1 MQLAKKALADAFA
14 AAKKDKVD
22 GDELKIALDTG
33 DAKREQKHRLR
44 VGKIRKVFDHLGI
57 PIDAQGDLFHGT
69 RDADWDPHFEA
80 GKTAALLGEIRKPP
94 HELHQ
99 HDAQRWMA
107 GHMEGTTIANT
118 VNSEGF
124 KAIGETVSDAVRELA
139 RKAGVEAS
147 LDQEPPTESE
157 H

>member
-22 GDELKIALDTG
+22 GDEIKIALDTG
-33 DAKREQKHRLR
+33 DAKREQKHRIR
-44 VGKIRKVFDHLGI
+44 VSKIRKVFDHLGI
-57 PIDAQGDLFHGT
+57 PIDAQGDLFHST
-69 RDADWDPHFEA
+69 RQADWDPCFEA
-80 GKTAALLGEIRKPP
+80 GKTAALCGEIRKPP
-94 HELHQ
+94 PELAQ
-99 HDAQRWMA
+99 HDAARWMD
-107 GHMEGTTIANT
+107 GHMEGTTIANV

-124 KAIGETVSDAVRELA
+124 KKLGESVSDAVRELA

-147 LDQEPPTESE
+147 LDHDPPTESE